1 MTPTLPTPPQPIPQ
15 ASSENLNVTGFQP
28 LVTPR
33 TLKSELPITARA
45 HETVAGARQAIKD
58 ILDGQDRRL
67 LLIVGPCSIHDE
79 GQALEYATRL
89 GELRRQYRE
98 RLELV
103 MRVYPDKPRT
113 TVGWRGYL
121 NDPHMDGQN
130 DFNLGLRK
138 TRELMLKI
146 NDLGMPVATELLDP
160 FVPQYIDDQL
170 SWGAIG
176 ARTTESQTHRAMV
189 SGVSAPVGFKNGTGG
204 SVKLAVDAILSAR
217 KPHTFLGITDEGQ
230 AAVVSTR
237 GNAYGHIILRGGT
250 SGPNYSAEHVEAA
263 SQMLRAAGLDPALIV
278 DCSHHNSGYLH
289 ERQLDAWHDVIL
301 QRVAGNT
308 ALRGLM
314 VESNLL
320 EGKQSIPA
328 DLSELKYGVSV
339 TDACVGWETTEEML
353 KWAYAQLG

>member
-1 MTPTLPTPPQPIPQ
+1 MTVTPMQHDQ
-15 ASSENLNVTGFQP
+15 ASENLNVTGFQP
-28 LVTPR
+28 LATPR
-33 TLKSELPITARA
+33 SMKRELPNTPEARQ
-45 HETVAGARQAIKD
+45 TVQESRQAIKN
-58 ILDGQDRRL
+58 ILDGHDSRL
-67 LLIVGPCSIHDE
+67 LIIIGPCSIHDE
-79 GQALEYATRL
+79 TQALEYAGRL
-89 GELRRQYRE
+89 LDLRRRYAD
-98 RLELV
+98 RLEII

-121 NDPHMDGQN
+121 NDPDMNGQN
-130 DFNLGLRK
+130 DFNLGLHK
-138 TRELMLKI
+138 TRELMLSI
-146 NDLGMPVATELLDP
+146 NSLGLPLGTELLDP

-217 KPHTFLGITDEGQ
+217 KPHTFLGITDDGQ

-250 SGPNYSAEHVEAA
+250 SGPNYGYEHVQAA
-263 SQMLRAAGLDPALIV
+263 SEMLTKAGVAPALIV

-289 ERQLDAWHDVIL
+289 EKQLDAWHDVVF
-301 QRVAGNT
+301 QRVGGDT
-308 ALRGLM
+308 RLKGLM
-314 VESNLL
+314 VESNLNA
-320 EGKQSIPA
+320 GKQGIPT

-339 TDACVGWETTEEML
+339 TDACVGWDTTEQML
-353 KWAYAQLG
+353 AWAYERLA

>member
-1 MTPTLPTPPQPIPQ
+1 MTSTLPDQTLTA

-45 HETVAGARQAIKD
+45 HDTVAGSRQAIKN
-58 ILDGQDRRL
+58 ILDGTDPRL
-67 LLIVGPCSIHDE
+67 LVIIGPCSIHDE
-79 GQALEYATRL
+79 AQALEYAGRMV
-89 GELRRQYRE
+89 ELRRRYHDRME
-98 RLELV
+98 IV

-130 DFNLGLRK
+130 DFNLGLRM

-217 KPHTFLGITDEGQ
+217 KPHTFLGITDDGH

-250 SGPNYSAEHVEAA
+250 TGPNYGAEHVEAA
-263 SQMLRAAGLDPALIV
+263 SALLRKADLDPALIV
-278 DCSHHNSGYLH
+278 DCSHHNSGYVH
-289 ERQLDAWHDVIL
+289 EMQLPAWHDVIE

-314 VESNLL
+314 VESNLV

-328 DLSELKYGVSV
+328 DLSQLKYGVSV
-339 TDACVGWETTEEML
+339 TDACVGWETTETML
-353 KWAYAQLG
+353 AWAYDRLK